1 MSIELNKSCVR
12 RFYEEVWNNGHLE
25 VVEEVAAPE
34 CIRHDPSGPMRSG
47 PAGFQQTATM
57 LRTAFP
63 DLQLSIDL
71 MVAEADM
78 VVARWTIRGTQ
89 QGPLGPIP
97 PTGKRVAFAGV
108 NIFRLA
114 SGKIIEIWNHRDD
127 LRLYQQLGDCD
138 DLWLHQQLGARPS
151 PSDSHSGG

>member
-1 MSIELNKSCVR
+1 MSTEHNKSCVR
-12 RFYEEVWNNGHLE
+12 RFYEEVWNKGNLE
-25 VVEEVAAPE
+25 VAEELAAPE
-34 CIRHDPSGPMRSG
+34 CVRHDPSGPMRSG
-47 PAGFQQTATM
+47 PAGFQQTAAM

-63 DLQLSIDL
+63 DLQLSIDV

-97 PTGKRVAFAGV
+97 STDKRVEFAGV

-114 SGKIIEIWNHRDD
+114 NGKIVEIWNHRDD
-127 LRLYQQLGDCD
+127 LLLYQQLGV
-138 DLWLHQQLGARPS
+138 S
-151 PSDSHSGG
+151 PSQPPSQSQR